1 MGIGWEIISIPSD
14 GKFLFGKGCYPRNIC
29 LNHGSTFFISCW
41 CVAVMNDLNQMTAG
55 RSCGNV
61 AIFLLVGILVGCG
74 SEPAPKKS
82 TSATETK
89 DSKAGLAKSGENAS
103 GTTPPI
109 PVFSFEEVT
118 KSAGINFA
126 YRNSNEKPG
135 NYAIL
140 DSLGGGLSFIDFDKD
155 GKLDLFINGGGTI
168 TNKGEENHPANAGD
182 RSIIGY
188 ASKLY
193 RNMGDWKFVDVS
205 KETGIDKPLFYNHGS
220 TVFDY
225 DRDGWPD
232 LVITGYG
239 RLALM
244 HNEPGPVPGT
254 RVFVDKAD
262 LAGFNKNHFWS
273 TSAGAGDFDGD
284 GFPDLY
290 LCQYVNWSLT
300 NDPKC
305 PGYTLNV
312 ERDVCPPKKY
322 EAVPHAV
329 WRNNGN
335 GTFSDV
341 SREAGLRL
349 DRPDKEYGKG
359 LGVVCVDVTNDGK
372 ADVYVAN
379 DTVDNFLYINKST
392 PGKIRF
398 EEVGLEWGV
407 ARDDRG
413 MPNGSMGVD
422 AADYD
427 GSGQASIWVT
437 NYEGELHSL
446 YGNVAQGT
454 RRFFQ
459 FRTQRSGIAAIG
471 QLHVGFGTLFS
482 DFDLDGWED
491 IMVSNGHVI
500 YHPVKAKIRQKAVL
514 LHNLGNGKFQEA
526 GSSSGSYFSGEHLG
540 RGLVSGDLDNDGW
553 PDLAICHA
561 NENASMLRNQSS
573 NLGNKNTF
581 LGIELVGKNNADI
594 VGARVELS
602 LGSRKLTRFAKGGGS
617 YLSGSDRRL
626 IFGLPDGAPAQSVTV
641 YWPDGTSK
649 KIDGL
654 KAGAYHKIQQ

>member
-1 MGIGWEIISIPSD
+1 M
-14 GKFLFGKGCYPRNIC
+14 NA
-29 LNHGSTFFISCW
+29 LNKKNTGPI
-41 CVAVMNDLNQMTAG
+41 
-55 RSCGNV
+55 CGNL
-61 AIFLLVGILVGCG
+61 AIILLAGIFVGCG
-74 SEPAPKKS
+74 SEPAPKKTAS
-82 TSATETK
+82 TNETK
-89 DSKAGLAKSGENAS
+89 GSSHSLLKNGENPSA
-103 GTTPPI
+103 PPR
-109 PVFSFEEVT
+109 PAQVFSFEEVT

-126 YRNSNEKPG
+126 YRNSNERPG

-168 TNKGEENHPANAGD
+168 TNKGEPNHPVNARE

-193 RNMGDWKFVDVS
+193 RNVGDWKFEDVS
-205 KETGIDKPLFYNHGS
+205 AATGIEKPLFYNHGS

-239 RLALM
+239 RLGLL
-244 HNEPGPVPGT
+244 HNEPGPSPST

-262 LAGFNKNHFWS
+262 AAGFNKTHFWS
-273 TSAGAGDFDGD
+273 TSAGAADFDGD

-290 LCQYVNWSLT
+290 LCQYVNWSLL

-305 PGYTLNV
+305 PGYTLSV

-322 EAVPHAV
+322 DAVPHAV

-335 GTFSDV
+335 GTFSEVTRD
-341 SREAGLRL
+341 AGLRI
-349 DRPDKEYGKG
+349 DRPDKDYGKG

-413 MPNGSMGVD
+413 IPNGSMGVD

-446 YGNVAQGT
+446 YGNVAQGN

-471 QLHVGFGTLFS
+471 QLHVGFGTVFS

-500 YHPVKAKIRQKAVL
+500 YHPVKAKIRQRAVM
-514 LHNLGNGKFQEA
+514 LHNLGNGKFEEVG
-526 GSSSGSYFSGEHLG
+526 GSSGPYFSGEHLG

-561 NENASMLRNQSS
+561 NENASMLRNQSAG
-573 NLGNKNTF
+573 LGKKNTF
-581 LGIELVGKNNADI
+581 LGIELVGKNNADV

-602 LGSRKLTRFAKGGGS
+602 VGTKNLTRFAKGGGS
-617 YLSGSDRRL
+617 YLSGGDRRL
-626 IFGLPDGAPAQSVTV
+626 LFGLPEASGNQSITV

-649 KIDGL
+649 KVEGL
-654 KAGAYHKIQQ
+654 KSGMYHRIQQ

>member
-1 MGIGWEIISIPSD
+1 MTPSNKLSHWVIPILLLGIW
-14 GKFLFGKGCYPRNIC
+14 
-29 LNHGSTFFISCW
+29 
-41 CVAVMNDLNQMTAG
+41 
-55 RSCGNV
+55 
-61 AIFLLVGILVGCG
+61 GCG
-74 SEPAPKKS
+74 GEPGPKKAPQGLVKQPS
-82 TSATETK
+82 QPPGNPPVETSERP
-89 DSKAGLAKSGENAS
+89 KA
-103 GTTPPI
+103 
-109 PVFSFEEVT
+109 FSFEEVSQ
-118 KSAGINFA
+118 KAGVQFA
-126 YRNSNEKPG
+126 YRNSNENPG
-135 NYAIL
+135 HYAIL

-168 TNKGEENHPANAGD
+168 TKKGDPNHPAGVEE
-182 RSIIGY
+182 RKIIGY

-193 RNMGDWKFVDVS
+193 RNKGDWTFEDVS
-205 KETGIDKPLFYNHGS
+205 KQTGIDKPLFYNHGA

-232 LVITGYG
+232 LVITGFG

-244 HNEPGPVPGT
+244 HNEAGPMPGT
-254 RVFVDKAD
+254 RVFVDKSDA
-262 LAGFNKNHFWS
+262 AGFNKSHFWS
-273 TSAGAGDFDGD
+273 TSAGAADFDGD
-284 GFPDLY
+284 GFVDLY
-290 LCQYVNWSLT
+290 LCQYVNWSLA

-312 ERDVCPPKKY
+312 DRDVCPPKKFD
-322 EAVPHAV
+322 AVPHAL

-335 GTFSDV
+335 GTFTDV
-341 SREAGLRL
+341 SKESGLRM
-349 DRPDKEYGKG
+349 DRVDKEYGKG

-372 ADVYVAN
+372 PDVYVAN

-392 PGKIRF
+392 AGKIHF

-446 YGNVAQGT
+446 YGNVSQGN

-471 QLHVGFGTLFS
+471 QLHVGFGTIFS

-500 YHPVKAKIRQKAVL
+500 YHPVKAKIRQRAVL
-514 LHNLGNGKFQEA
+514 LHNLGGGKFEEV
-526 GSSSGSYFSGEHLG
+526 GNSSGTYFSGDHLG
-540 RGLVSGDLDNDGW
+540 RGLVAGDLDNDGW
-553 PDLAICHA
+553 PDLAVCHA
-561 NENASMLRNQSS
+561 NENASILQNTTKT
-573 NLGNKNTF
+573 LGKKPTF

-594 VGARVELS
+594 VGSRVELTVE
-602 LGSRKLTRFAKGGGS
+602 GKKLTRFAKGGGS
-617 YLSGSDRRL
+617 YLSSGDRR
-626 IFGLPDGAPAQSVTV
+626 ITFGLPENATPQSITIH
-641 YWPDGTSK
+641 WPDGTSQK
-649 KIDGL
+649 VTGL
-654 KAGAYHKIQQ
+654 EPGKYHIVKQ